1 MIKLKLLLEQLAHG
15 SQWHACK
22 AWKSAGGT
30 DYWNGTDGRP
40 EINISVND
48 AGFHLKYVGRSSGH
62 AISHGKDGTGDSLH
76 QAFNVVMCECNPYL
90 IKGALKP
97 DIENITT
104 NHSISD
110 RKHIMNIW
118 IPFVDAEGIWQINRR
133 GGMGWDPGSQAV
145 VNAIGKVANLEGPK
159 KVVTGSITEYFVTYT
174 IDKSGVKSKSIDKVV
189 KKSDSIP
196 VNKSIDTTNN
206 KIENLPNIKSGI
218 DFDNL

>member
-22 AWKSAGGT
+22 AWKSKGGT
-30 DYWNGTDGRP
+30 SYWNGAEGRP
-40 EINISVND
+40 QITVAVND
-48 AGFHLKYVGRSSGH
+48 AGFQLKYVGAASGH

-90 IKGALKP
+90 LKSGLKP

-104 NHSISD
+104 NDAAAAGQHT
-110 RKHIMNIW
+110 MNIW

-133 GGMGWDPGSQAV
+133 GGMGWDPGQQAV
-145 VNAIGKVANLEGPK
+145 LTAIGKVANLEGPK

-174 IDKSGVKSKSIDKVV
+174 INKSADKSKSADNPINKLDSKSID
-189 KKSDSIP
+189 
-196 VNKSIDTTNN
+196 TNN
-206 KIENLPNIKSGI
+206 TNTNNNKTATITINPDL
-218 DFDNL
+218 L